1 MSGFAALKAE
11 TTLEGSSAFLGAFN
25 VNRSSNGTIP
35 SETDAVLASMLATCG
50 DCIKI
55 LDLQGGV
62 LFTNDAGLRMMEFD
76 NFSLLEGRRWTDFMV
91 GEAAAAAGDALAR
104 TARGET
110 ARFLLETRSAKGNV
124 RHWDVQ
130 MTPIRDHRGRP
141 AQVFTIARNMTE
153 QRLLEQQTEGLLDE
167 LRQAN
172 ETLERRVLERT
183 AELAAANQKLTA
195 EMAEH
200 KRTDARL
207 QELQAELFH
216 AAPLSAAGQMAAT
229 LAHELNQPLTAT
241 TSSIDAARRL
251 LADGKIDVPT
261 TREVNA
267 EAADQ
272 ARRAGQII
280 RRLRDFVARGETER
294 RLESVTTMV
303 EEAGALSLVGAD
315 ALGVTTRFGFDPNVT
330 AAFVD
335 RIQIQQVLLNLMRN
349 AAEAMAGRPERRLV
363 VTTTLTSDG
372 MVEIAVADT
381 GPGLPKQVADHLFEP
396 FVSTKRNGMG
406 LGLSICR
413 SIVDAH
419 GGRLWSE
426 ANPGGGTVFRFTIAT
441 DMMEPEAGAC

>member
-1 MSGFAALKAE
+1 MSGFAALKADA
-11 TTLEGSSAFLGAFN
+11 TLDGSSAFLGTFTA
-25 VNRSSNGTIP
+25 NRSSNGAMP

-55 LDLQGGV
+55 LDLQGRV

-76 NFSLLEGRRWTDFMV
+76 DFSLLEGRRWTDFMV
-91 GEAAAAAGDALAR
+91 GEAAAADDALAR
-104 TARGET
+104 AARGET
-110 ARFLLETRSAKGNV
+110 ARFLLEARSAKGNV
-124 RHWDVQ
+124 RYWDVLI
-130 MTPIRDHRGRP
+130 TPIRDHRGRP
-141 AQVFTIARNMTE
+141 AQVFAIARNMTE
-153 QRLLEQQTEGLLDE
+153 QRLLEQQKERLLDE

-183 AELAAANQKLTA
+183 AELAAANQRLAA

-200 KRTDARL
+200 KRMDARL

-216 AAPLSAAGQMAAT
+216 AARLSAAGQMAAS
-229 LAHELNQPLTAT
+229 LAHELNQPLTAM
-241 TSSIDAARRL
+241 TSSIGAARRL
-251 LADGKIDVPT
+251 LTDGEVDLPT
-261 TREVNA
+261 TQEVID
-267 EAADQ
+267 EAAGQ

-280 RRLRDFVARGETER
+280 RRLRDFVARGETEKR
-294 RLESVTTMV
+294 FESVTTMV

-315 ALGVTTRFGFDPNVT
+315 TLGVTTRFGFDPNVS

-335 RIQIQQVLLNLMRN
+335 RIQIQQVLVNLMRN
-349 AAEAMAGRPERRLV
+349 ATEAMAGRPERRLAV
-363 VTTTLTSDG
+363 STALTGDG

-413 SIVDAH
+413 SIVEAH

-441 DMMEPEAGAC
+441 AITEHEAGAC